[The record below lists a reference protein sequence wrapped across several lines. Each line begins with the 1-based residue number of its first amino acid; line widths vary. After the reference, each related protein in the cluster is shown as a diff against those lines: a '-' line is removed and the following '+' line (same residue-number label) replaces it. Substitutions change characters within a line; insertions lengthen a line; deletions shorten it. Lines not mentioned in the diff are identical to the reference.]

1 MELLE
6 GYMVDL
12 FHISKTLMFWI
23 FCVNGRKEKK
33 EDLPQSSG
41 SCRIVVPGRQKKQ
54 IFNGEGYARVAAR
67 LTVNWLVR
75 S

>member
-12 FHISKTLMFWI
+12 FHISKTVMLWI
-23 FCVNGRKEKK
+23 FRVNGRKEKK

-41 SCRIVVPGRQKKQ
+41 SCRIVVPGRQKKTGIQ
-54 IFNGEGYARVAAR
+54 WRRVCR
-67 LTVNWLVR
+67 GCCKINC
-75 S
+75 